1 MAITTAKLVA
11 RYDAAILDAG
21 ARALYDGTGFFNVG
35 DWQDGP
41 AGLGEAARRLVGLHL
56 AVDPPTAAR
65 AVRTVLDVG
74 CGLGAGAAMM
84 ADHYPD
90 AMVVGANLSP
100 AQLAHAAREVPA
112 ARFAAMNG
120 VRLALADGS
129 VDRLHCIEA
138 AFHFD
143 SRDAF
148 LAEAA
153 RVLKPGGKAVLT
165 DITFRRS
172 YGGGEP
178 KANVWEG
185 EAEYRRRCEAA
196 GLNVDQLTDI
206 TRRTLLPFFRYLN
219 DKGFGAQAAH
229 QRRAMAAY
237 YLVVLSRPSEPQT
250 A

>member
-1 MAITTAKLVA
+1 MTDTSLVA
-11 RYDAAILDAG
+11 RYDAAILDPR
-21 ARALYDGTGFFNVG
+21 ARDLYDGTGFFNVG

-41 AGLGEAARRLVGLHL
+41 EGLGEAARRLVRLHL
-56 AVDPPTAAR
+56 AVDPPETAAAIR
-65 AVRTVLDVG
+65 MVFDVG

-84 ADHYPD
+84 AEHYRN
-90 AMVVGANLSP
+90 ALVVGANLSP
-100 AQLAHAAREVPA
+100 TQLVRAARAAPA

-120 VRLALADGS
+120 VRLAVADAAI
-129 VDRLHCIEA
+129 DRLHCVEA

-178 KANVWEG
+178 LANVWQG
-185 EAEYRRRCEAA
+185 EAEYRRRCETA
-196 GLNVDQLTDI
+196 GLNVDKLTDI
-206 TRRTLLPFFRYLN
+206 TGRTLLPFFRHLEE
-219 DKGFGAQAAH
+219 KGLRAQAAH

-237 YLVVLSRPSEPQT
+237 YLVVLSRRL
-250 A
+250 